1 MPRARKT
8 ESVPSDQRPPKAA
21 TGKTAKATSASKAK
35 TSKASKAKT
44 SRTTKA
50 KTSRTTKTTRT
61 SKSPKTSKA
70 KPSKASTGAQA
81 HNPHTVRPANANY
94 PNRGPVTLTYR
105 NPRARKPRKLTVWV
119 HVDQVVHWI
128 ERGLWHH
135 LSPIDPKAS
144 IEDIQVG
151 SRFM

>member
-8 ESVPSDQRPPKAA
+8 ESDPSDHRPPKAA
-21 TGKTAKATSASKAK
+21 TSRRASK
-35 TSKASKAKT
+35 
-44 SRTTKA
+44 TTK
-50 KTSRTTKTTRT
+50 TKTTRT
-61 SKSPKTSKA
+61 SKSSKSSKSTA
-70 KPSKASTGAQA
+70 APRPSKASTGAQA

-119 HVDQVVHWI
+119 HVDQVIHWI

-135 LSPIDPKAS
+135 LSPIDPKAD
-144 IEDIQVG
+144 IEAIQVG